1 MKPTWSDHSRISI
14 FRLAILFGLVF
25 VVANVGLLSLI
36 YWQTSS
42 YLVLRIDDSIYTM
55 STNFTQLSPEQVRK
69 RVNEALEYDLRK
81 SNLYALFNADGSKI
95 AGNMSSVPDAI
106 MADGKIHQFA
116 QSAIP
121 PYLPNYTLPANTEGL
136 ARAMITRL
144 SNGDILI
151 VGRDFTQLAEIKSI
165 ILRALVGSGIVI
177 LIFGLLS
184 GFALSLQPMRRINA
198 IRATCMRIMQ
208 GELSLRMPVS
218 QRHDELDMLATIV
231 NLMLDEIERLLN
243 EVKSVSDTLAH
254 DLRTPLTRLRLM
266 LYRAQQQLPSD
277 SAPHQLLDNAVTETD
292 SLLARFRALL
302 RISEIEN
309 RHRKSGVKSIQPH
322 LVLAQLIELFEP
334 LAEDAE
340 VSLVLQMEST
350 DDILA
355 DPDLLFEAVSNL
367 IDNAIKFTS
376 ACGEVQLKLSQHDD
390 GVHIDIIDSGC
401 GIPIAEREFVLL
413 RFHRSAQAQEKPGF
427 GLGLSIVAAVMH
439 LHGFNL
445 QFQDTDVGTHLTIIC
460 PSR

>member
-14 FRLAILFGLVF
+14 FRLAILFGLIF

-42 YLVLRIDDSIYTM
+42 YLVHRIDDSINTM
-55 STNFTQLSPEQVRK
+55 STNFTQLSPEQVRT
-69 RVNEALEYDLRK
+69 RVNEALEFDLRK

-95 AGNMSSVPDAI
+95 AGNMRAI
-106 MADGKIHQFA
+106 PNNITADGKIHQFA
-116 QSAIP
+116 HLGIP
-121 PYLPNYTLPANTEGL
+121 PYLPNYNQPANTEGS
-136 ARAMITRL
+136 ARAMILRL
-144 SNGDILI
+144 SNGNILI
-151 VGRDFTQLAEIKSI
+151 VGRDFTQLAEIKGI
-165 ILRALVGSGIVI
+165 ILRALIGSGIVI

-184 GFALSLQPMRRINA
+184 GFALSLQPLRRINV
-198 IRATCMRIMQ
+198 IRATCLRIMQ

-266 LYRAQQQLPSD
+266 LYRTQQQSPSD
-277 SAPHQLLDNAVTETD
+277 TASHQLLDNALTETD

-309 RHRKSGVKSIQPH
+309 RHRKSGFKSIQPH
-322 LVLAQLIELFEP
+322 QVLTQLIELFEP

-340 VSLVLQMEST
+340 VSLTLHLDAT
-350 DDILA
+350 DNIQA

-367 IDNAIKFTS
+367 IDNAIKFTP
-376 ACGEVQLKLSQHDD
+376 AGGQVQAKLSQHDD

-401 GIPIAEREFVLL
+401 GIPMAEREFVLL
-413 RFHRSAQAQEKPGF
+413 RFHRSVQAQAKPGF
-427 GLGLSIVAAVMH
+427 GLGLSIVAAVMR
-439 LHGFNL
+439 LHGFNM
-445 QFQDTDVGTHLTIIC
+445 QFQDADVGTHLKVIC